1 MKPTD
6 KKTDTRKIASICGL
20 SALSL
25 AVLAGAYFLTRE
37 PEAEFIP
44 SSVQTDTATDT
55 WRENAGTDVERP
67 ENLPDGPIQVEGTA
81 DDQTQV
87 LISEDDS
94 GSTAILSD
102 SSARTGTEEGKP
114 EQAPEGAVFDDEE
127 EPEPQDAADTT
138 KPKAPDTT
146 PAEKTPVPSTPVV
159 EAEHAGQVY
168 DPVFGWIPV
177 GDTQQ
182 DIVDSS
188 GDINK
193 QIGTMGGS

>member
-1 MKPTD
+1 M
-6 KKTDTRKIASICGL
+6 
-20 SALSL
+20 
-25 AVLAGAYFLTRE
+25 
-37 PEAEFIP
+37 
-44 SSVQTDTATDT
+44 
-55 WRENAGTDVERP
+55 
-67 ENLPDGPIQVEGTA
+67 EGTA

-87 LISEDDS
+87 LTSEDDS

-102 SSARTGTEEGKP
+102 SSTRTDTEKGKP

-127 EPEPQDAADTT
+127 ETDSQDAVDTT
-138 KPKAPDTT
+138 KPKVPDTT
-146 PAEKTPVPSTPVV
+146 PAGKTPVPSTPVV
-159 EAEHAGQVY
+159 EAEHTGQVY

>member
-1 MKPTD
+1 MKRTD
-6 KKTDTRKIASICGL
+6 KKTDTKKIASICGL

-25 AVLAGAYFLTRE
+25 AVLAGAYFLSRE
-37 PEAEFIP
+37 PTEEFVP

-55 WRENAGTDVERP
+55 WKENAGTDVQRP
-67 ENLPDGPIQVEGTA
+67 EDIPDGSIQVEGTA

-94 GSTAILSD
+94 GSTVSLSN
-102 SSARTGTEEGKP
+102 STARTDPEEGKP
-114 EQAPEGAVFDDEE
+114 EQAPEGAVLDDEE
-127 EPEPQDAADTT
+127 EPDAQKAQAATE
-138 KPKAPDTT
+138 PKAPDTT
-146 PAEKTPVPSTPVV
+146 PAASTPPV

-168 DPVFGWIPV
+168 DPVFGWIAV

-193 QIGTMGGS
+193 QIGTMGGG